1 MKKLL
6 LGIIAINLTFISANL
21 ALRSVEP
28 VQAEDQ
34 RSLYELEDFIIDV
47 IRATVEDPEDQ
58 RSDSTLKR
66 FIEENCWVEL
76 AIKSNASGERW
87 RDIACY
93 KYDGWGN

>member
-1 MKKLL
+1 MKNIL
-6 LGIIAINLTFISANL
+6 LGIIAINLTFISGNL
-21 ALRSVEP
+21 YLRSVEP

-58 RSDSTLKR
+58 RSDHELKR
-66 FIEENCWVEL
+66 FIEKNCWVEL
-76 AIKSNASGERW
+76 AIQTNASGEKW

-93 KYDGWGN
+93 